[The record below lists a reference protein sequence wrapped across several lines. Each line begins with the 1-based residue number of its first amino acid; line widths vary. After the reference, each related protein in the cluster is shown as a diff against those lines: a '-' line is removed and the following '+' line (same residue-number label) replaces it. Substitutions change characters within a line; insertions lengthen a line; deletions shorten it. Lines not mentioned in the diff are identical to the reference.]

1 VTAGSD
7 PRVSD
12 YLSLDYNSARSALL
26 RRFLSLTGKNLTNL
40 PPQDPFC
47 VFLDLLCYSTDLL
60 AFTQNQHVREGVPVR
75 SQRVSNFLDVTR
87 GLGFSMREREGST
100 ATISATLDPLVL
112 ASGNIVLTPAHKVAT
127 PGGVVFHPKETN
139 TFLSAGPTSVTFEVE
154 QGVRITDEVL
164 SASSPGTPLLTYT
177 LGYGPVIPS
186 SILIEVG
193 GVAWERTDA
202 VALSEPTDI
211 HYEISFDE
219 FDVCTV
225 KFGDGV
231 NGRIPPTTQDIL
243 VSYRVGGGI
252 ESNVALNTITVRTD
266 LPTGILTVTN
276 AAAATGG
283 WSQESLSVA
292 KARLPRSIR
301 ANDRCVSVEDYA
313 AVALEV
319 GGIVKAFAESG
330 VCGSGGCGKAV
341 IVYAIPEGGTS
352 GSGLTA
358 TQKSSIL
365 AAARANGIGGKKVL
379 VRDPS
384 YGLLALTVDVY
395 VQPTALTSRVET
407 SVSNILADRFDPES
421 LDFDSSIS
429 IQEVYELLLPSVV
442 EGIRR
447 VQIMRMGVLPYLGS
461 YLYAP
466 PTGNGTLQYPS
477 FDATSV
483 RREWYFYCT
492 SASAGFY
499 EFSVKERVV
508 YLPTEVT
515 DTSIRDDEHNFAANL
530 FAVPGEWLLRYQPYD
545 PAETGTRT
553 IAGNTSNTVSVL
565 GSSLQDFVEPGDV
578 VVVEKV
584 TPVTCYAYQSS
595 WTVPGGGYTSG
606 TILYSPGSMFSS
618 GMSVR
623 VSSSTGVVV
632 TTTITGGTT
641 GAWTVSDSL
650 PAYAAGVVLTVTV
663 LNTLQGNTFALVAGS
678 IAWVVGDVFYVDTYP
693 YLDDIQL
700 RGKVFPEL
708 SAQNLTLRMV
718 GGRSS

>member
-1 VTAGSD
+1 
-7 PRVSD
+7 
-12 YLSLDYNSARSALL
+12 
-26 RRFLSLTGKNLTNL
+26 
-40 PPQDPFC
+40 
-47 VFLDLLCYSTDLL
+47 
-60 AFTQNQHVREGVPVR
+60 
-75 SQRVSNFLDVTR
+75 
-87 GLGFSMREREGST
+87 
-100 ATISATLDPLVL
+100 
-112 ASGNIVLTPAHKVAT
+112 
-127 PGGVVFHPKETN
+127 
-139 TFLSAGPTSVTFEVE
+139 
-154 QGVRITDEVL
+154 
-164 SASSPGTPLLTYT
+164 
-177 LGYGPVIPS
+177 
-186 SILIEVG
+186 
-193 GVAWERTDA
+193 
-202 VALSEPTDI
+202 
-211 HYEISFDE
+211 
-219 FDVCTV
+219 
-225 KFGDGV
+225 
-231 NGRIPPTTQDIL
+231 
-243 VSYRVGGGI
+243 
-252 ESNVALNTITVRTD
+252 
-266 LPTGILTVTN
+266 
-276 AAAATGG
+276 
-283 WSQESLSVA
+283 
-292 KARLPRSIR
+292 
-301 ANDRCVSVEDYA
+301 
-313 AVALEV
+313 
-319 GGIVKAFAESG
+319 
-330 VCGSGGCGKAV
+330 
-341 IVYAIPEGGTS
+341 
-352 GSGLTA
+352 
-358 TQKSSIL
+358 
-365 AAARANGIGGKKVL
+365 
-379 VRDPS
+379 
-384 YGLLALTVDVY
+384 
-395 VQPTALTSRVET
+395 
-407 SVSNILADRFDPES
+407 
-421 LDFDSSIS
+421 
-429 IQEVYELLLPSVV
+429 
-442 EGIRR
+442 
-447 VQIMRMGVLPYLGS
+447 MRMGVLPYLGS

-584 TPVTCYAYQSS
+584 TPVTCYTYQSS